1 MSDYKRLS
9 DKILEALN
17 LALDQ
22 EDFSISEQLMN
33 ALELSLTRNA
43 GGAEFTERRDFSDEM
58 DNAMTRFDALRA
70 KNG

>member
-58 DNAMTRFDALRA
+58 DSAMTRFDALRS
-70 KNG
+70 KNS

>member
-58 DNAMTRFDALRA
+58 DSAMTRFDTLRS
-70 KNG
+70 KNS

>member
-9 DKILEALN
+9 DKILEALT

-22 EDFSISEQLMN
+22 EDFAISELLVN

-43 GGAEFTERRDFSDEM
+43 GGADFTERRDFSDEI
-58 DNAMTRFDALRA
+58 DAAMTRYDAL
-70 KNG
+70 KNKH